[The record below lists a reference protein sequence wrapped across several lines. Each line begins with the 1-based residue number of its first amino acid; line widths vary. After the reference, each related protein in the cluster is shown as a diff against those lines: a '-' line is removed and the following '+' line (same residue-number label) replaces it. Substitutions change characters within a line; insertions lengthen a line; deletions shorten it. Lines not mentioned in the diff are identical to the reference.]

1 MKKVSKI
8 VILLVT
14 SLTLAGCFNYK
25 EINDYAIV
33 SGISIDIDK
42 KNKNNY
48 DVGVQ
53 IMNAKKDKESDNSLI
68 TVYNS
73 KGNTIYQ
80 ALEKIMLESP
90 KELYLGHNEVIV
102 IGEELLRLFYARF

>member
-42 KNKNNY
+42 KNISSTRPYMPYFTGFRRHLIATINGLSIN
-48 DVGVQ
+48 
-53 IMNAKKDKESDNSLI
+53 KEYI
-68 TVYNS
+68 
-73 KGNTIYQ
+73 
-80 ALEKIMLESP
+80 
-90 KELYLGHNEVIV
+90 
-102 IGEELLRLFYARF
+102 R